1 MFRSGSTLQY
11 NLVRSLAEKMHLGE
25 GKGWFPWEQL
35 PEMETQFRQWGED
48 QRFYIIKSHA
58 LLPYS
63 AEWQASGLLKICY
76 TYRDVRDIAVSI
88 KRKFKQ
94 EGKELYRLLNKSTQN
109 YFELQKIEGAIAQ
122 KYEDM
127 MRDLPGEIRRLAQ
140 GLGQSPSEKVVLEI
154 ANQWS
159 LDNTRKT
166 ISKFCRQRQQ
176 KKEIHHFLQ
185 ELNIEKITT
194 KTIQRINP
202 NFTWNNRYPH
212 DSRSILHPDHISS
225 QGGEIGGWKTQLQP
239 DEIQTINARYHSYLV
254 KAGYIEQ

>member
-35 PEMETQFRQWGED
+35 PEMETQFRKWGEE

-63 AEWQASGLLKICY
+63 AEWQAAGLLQICY
-76 TYRDVRDIAVSI
+76 TYRDLRDIAVSI
-88 KRKFKQ
+88 KRQFKK
-94 EGKELYRLLNKSTQN
+94 EGKDLYRLLNKSTKN
-109 YFELQKIEGAIAQ
+109 YFELQKIDGAISQ

-127 MRDLPGEIRRLAQ
+127 MSNLPSEIRRLAQ
-140 GLGQSPSEKVVLEI
+140 GLGQLPSEKLILAI

-166 ISKFCRQRQQ
+166 ISNFCHQSQK
-176 KKEIHHFLQ
+176 KKEIYHFLQ
-185 ELNIEKITT
+185 ELKIEKITT
-194 KTIQRINP
+194 KTIKYLNP
-202 NFTWNNRYPH
+202 NFTWNNPYGH
-212 DSRSILHPDHISS
+212 DDITILHPGHISS
-225 QGGEIGGWKTQLQP
+225 RGGEIGRWKTQLKP
-239 DEIQTINARYHSYLV
+239 DEIQTINARYHNYLV
-254 KAGYIEQ
+254 KAGYI